1 MAHKFIMN
9 KPKAHCDDPNH
20 CLKCLCDG
28 WTPANYPQHVKRR
41 RRNRRKRERFLTET
55 QMELEKAA
63 IEEIKK
69 TMTQITS
76 KLH

>member
-1 MAHKFIMN
+1 MN
-9 KPKAHCDDPNH
+9 KPKAHCDSPNQ
-20 CLKCLCDG
+20 CLTCMYNG
-28 WTPANYPQHVKRR
+28 WIPANYQQQAKRR
-41 RRNRRKRERFLTET
+41 RRNRRKRERLLTET
-55 QMELEKAA
+55 QMELEKEA

>member
-1 MAHKFIMN
+1 MDNQHT
-9 KPKAHCDDPNH
+9 HCENPSM

-28 WTPANYPQHVKRR
+28 WIPANYRSQRKRR
-41 RRNRRKRERFLTET
+41 RRNRRKRERLLTET

-69 TMTQITS
+69 TLPLITS